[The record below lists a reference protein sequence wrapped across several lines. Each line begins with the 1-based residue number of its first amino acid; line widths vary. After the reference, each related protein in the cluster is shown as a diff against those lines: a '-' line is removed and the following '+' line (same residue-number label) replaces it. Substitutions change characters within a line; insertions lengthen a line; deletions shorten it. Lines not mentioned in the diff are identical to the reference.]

1 MRKMEETRKD
11 VEDGRIG
18 SCGTCLSI
26 RIEEAQFLFI
36 SHPLIPFSLSLSP
49 QRVKRADS
57 VSVTARGEMRTMGR
71 EGRRETEGERR
82 ETKERRI
89 LSPFT
94 YFRSVTG
101 SI

>member
-36 SHPLIPFSLSLSP
+36 SHPLIPSFLSP

-57 VSVTARGEMRTMGR
+57 VSVTARGGMRTMGR
-71 EGRRETEGERR
+71 EGRR